1 MPEVPAL
8 PTMFLTTATA
18 VALVAAV
25 LMNPLAAD
33 AGETPAKLTAKEK
46 SCAEL
51 LPLDLP
57 GIRFGAPTYIEPRD
71 TLNEHDEL
79 ATLAA
84 IQYALSE
91 VGDGQTYVW
100 HHKHGALS
108 AIVKP
113 TSSFR
118 SSKGQIC
125 RHIHLLL
132 NSGQYSK
139 KSEGV
144 ACRTARGIWSLE
156 G

>member
-1 MPEVPAL
+1 MPEIPAL

-18 VALVAAV
+18 VALAAAI
-25 LMNPLAAD
+25 LLQPLPAD
-33 AGETPAKLTAKEK
+33 AAEVTTKLTPKEK

-57 GIRFGAPTYIEPRD
+57 GIRFGAPAFISPRD
-71 TLNEHDEL
+71 TLDEHDEL

-118 SSKGQIC
+118 SANGRIC

-139 KSEGV
+139 KSEGI
-144 ACRTARGIWSLE
+144 ACRTTKGIWSLE

>member
-18 VALVAAV
+18 VALVTAV
-25 LMNPLAAD
+25 LLNPLAAG
-33 AGETPAKLTAKEK
+33 AGETTPKLTAKEK

-57 GIRFGAPTYIEPRD
+57 GIRFGAPAFVEPRD

-118 SSKGQIC
+118 SANGQIC

-139 KSEGV
+139 KSEGI
-144 ACRTARGIWSLE
+144 ACRTAKGIWSLE

>member
-1 MPEVPAL
+1 MS
-8 PTMFLTTATA
+8 TTNSPPLRRFNTPSPRSATGKP
-18 VALVAAV
+18 
-25 LMNPLAAD
+25 MY
-33 AGETPAKLTAKEK
+33 
-46 SCAEL
+46 
-51 LPLDLP
+51 
-57 GIRFGAPTYIEPRD
+57 GITNMAP
-71 TLNEHDEL
+71 
-79 ATLAA
+79 
-84 IQYALSE
+84 
-91 VGDGQTYVW
+91 
-100 HHKHGALS
+100 S
-108 AIVKP
+108 APIVKP